1 MVNSIFYSRS
11 VPHQSLVENSPTAE
25 NSMIVFSTNK
35 GKSQQKSK
43 TQVSAVAFS
52 ATLTSSID
60 YDGGAFE
67 VRKRMIPVARRKQ
80 LTCPIAMDCNS
91 LFNDDK

>member
-1 MVNSIFYSRS
+1 M
-11 VPHQSLVENSPTAE
+11 AE
-25 NSMIVFSTNK
+25 NGMIVISTNN
-35 GKSQQKSK
+35 GKSLAKTPEQNKTQQYH
-43 TQVSAVAFS
+43 QVSAVAFS